1 MTPHDFPASERWFRQ
16 LLRLYPA
23 DFREELGDAMIETY
37 RDRVREA
44 FERHGRMGVA
54 TTWSLALID
63 SFRNGFGERLRP
75 SVVWRRAGDW
85 GRDLDVA
92 SRRLRHR
99 PMFFFAMLTTL
110 IVGLGTFAVVYT
122 AVDKVLL
129 EPLPFRD
136 PGDLYMVWA
145 KSPELPHLMVTGPD
159 IAELQNAG
167 GVIEG
172 AAAFQYGSPTV
183 APRATADAERIEAV
197 ISSWNLF
204 DLLGVRP
211 AFGRTFRPEDGRQG
225 ATDVAVLSNRYWRR
239 LGADRGLIG
248 QTLQFSGMPFTVI
261 GVLPDGADFA
271 GSSATVNPDI
281 YVPYTVDLASVAPR
295 DSNYR
300 AVARVRRGTS
310 AAQAHQA
317 IDAVGRAIG
326 RRDFHRDDRTL
337 SAIGLHAELVDE
349 ERPAL
354 LTLAVTGVLLVLALG
369 VNLASLLLAR
379 ATEREREFAVS
390 RALGGGVVAVV
401 RSTLVEGVILGVLGG
416 IGGTVAGA
424 WGTHLLVGLGP
435 VNLARRNSIAV
446 DDSIAVVV
454 VVIGAGLGLF
464 AAAVPAL
471 WASRLSLGSMLSTA
485 SVRGAASSG
494 RMRRSLVSLQVAL
507 SLVLLTT
514 GALVVR
520 SFERLLAADPGFNPD
535 GVLTFTVGIAG
546 GGLFGND
553 GNAYEFLDRLDS
565 TVRGLPGVKAVS
577 ATSQLPL
584 TGGGN
589 VADISAPGL
598 PEDRRRVASRI
609 FTRAGYIEAMGLR
622 LIQGGGFDPLRREG
636 VREAVIDRRAAAW
649 LFPDRRA
656 VGGTL
661 TSGGQPYI
669 VVGVVEQPRLFDLD
683 KDDETPQLFVRAE
696 DFRGRRPVSYVVRT
710 TGDPNRL
717 IPAVR
722 EAVRHL
728 DRRVPISDIRTMR
741 DIIDGKRSQER
752 LSAALLTGLAGGGLL
767 LVTMGLFGVVSGS
780 VARRRGELAVRL
792 ALGATHG
799 SVARLVIGDGAR
811 LIAFGVLLAVPGIY
825 MAGQTLKGFL
835 VGVSPFDAATLA
847 GVTIGLALVALLACY
862 VAARPVVTIEPQR
875 LLRDA

>member
-1 MTPHDFPASERWFRQ
+1 MSAHGFPASERWFRR

-23 DFREELGDAMIETY
+23 DFRDELGEAMVETY
-37 RDRVREA
+37 RDRVRDA
-44 FERHGRMGVA
+44 FDRHGRVGVA
-54 TTWSLALID
+54 TTWWLATID
-63 SFRNGFGERLRP
+63 AVRNGLGERLRP

-85 GRDLDVA
+85 GRDLEVA

-99 PMFFFAMLTTL
+99 PVFFFATLATL
-110 IVGLGTFAVVYT
+110 IVGLGTFGVVYT
-122 AVDKVLL
+122 AVDKILL

-136 PGDLYMVWA
+136 PGDLYMAWA
-145 KSPELPHLMVTGPD
+145 NSPELPHLMVTGPD
-159 IAELQNAG
+159 ITDLQRAG

-183 APRATADAERIEAV
+183 APRAQADAERVDAV

-204 DLLGVRP
+204 DLLGVRV
-211 AFGRTFRPEDGRQG
+211 ALGRTFRSEDGQKG
-225 ATDVAVLSNRYWRR
+225 ATDVAVLSDRYWRR
-239 LGADRGLIG
+239 LGADRGIIG
-248 QTLQFSGMPFTVI
+248 QTLQFSGVPFTVI
-261 GVLPDGADFA
+261 GVLPSGAGFA

-281 YVPYTVDLASVAPR
+281 YVPYTVDIASVAAR

-300 AVARVRRGTS
+300 VVVRVRRGTS
-310 AAQAHQA
+310 AGQAHQA
-317 IDAVGRAIG
+317 IDAVGRAVG

-337 SAIGLHAELVDE
+337 NAIGLHAELVDE
-349 ERPAL
+349 ERPVL

-379 ATEREREFAVS
+379 ATEREQEFAVS
-390 RALGGGVVAVV
+390 RALGGSVGAVV

-416 IGGTVAGA
+416 SGGAIAGS
-424 WGTHLLVGLGP
+424 WGTRLLMALGP
-435 VNLARRNSIAV
+435 VNLPRRESIALDNSIA
-446 DDSIAVVV
+446 IIV
-454 VVIGAGLGLF
+454 VVIGALLGLF
-464 AAAVPAL
+464 AAAVPAT
-471 WASRLSLGSMLSTA
+471 WASRLSLASMLSTA
-485 SVRGAASSG
+485 SVRGVASSG
-494 RMRRSLVSLQVAL
+494 RMRRGLVSLQVAL

-535 GVLTFTVGIAG
+535 GVLTFTLGISG
-546 GGLFGND
+546 GGLFGSD
-553 GNAYEFLDRLDS
+553 GNAYEFFDRLDAI
-565 TVRGLPGVKAVS
+565 VRALPGVKAVS

-589 VADISAPGL
+589 VVDISAPGL

-622 LIQGGGFDPLRREG
+622 LIEGGGFDPLRHDG
-636 VREAVIDRRAAAW
+636 LREAVIDRRAAEW
-649 LFPDRRA
+649 LFPGRRA

-661 TSGGQPYI
+661 TSGGQRYT
-669 VVGVVEQPRLFDLD
+669 VVGVVEQPRLFDLY

-696 DFRGRRPVSYVVRT
+696 DFRGRRPASYVVRT
-710 TGDPNRL
+710 TGDPNGL
-717 IPAVR
+717 IPALR
-722 EAVRHL
+722 EAVRHV
-728 DRRVPISDIRTMR
+728 DRRVPVSDIRTMG
-741 DIIDGKRSQER
+741 DVIDGTRSQER

-792 ALGATHG
+792 ALGATH
-799 SVARLVIGDGAR
+799 ARLTRLVVGDGAR
-811 LIAFGVLLAVPGIY
+811 LIAVGVLLAVPGIY
-825 MAGQTLKGFL
+825 LAGQTLRGFL

-847 GVTIGLALVALLACY
+847 SVISGVALVALLACY
-862 VAARPVVTIEPQR
+862 VAARPVMAIEPQQ